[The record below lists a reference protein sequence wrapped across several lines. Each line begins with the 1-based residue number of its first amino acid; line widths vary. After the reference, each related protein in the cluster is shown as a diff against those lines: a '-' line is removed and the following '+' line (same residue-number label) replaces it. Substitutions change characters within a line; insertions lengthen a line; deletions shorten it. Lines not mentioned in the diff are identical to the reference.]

1 VNENIENANIGEPN
15 EETGRELQKF
25 FIELLLSGEDMSTYT
40 TPSKRGEVIG
50 RKELSQY
57 ARDLLERG
65 SLREIEENIAM
76 IPGSQARAWLAVWPP
91 M

>member
-1 VNENIENANIGEPN
+1 MTDGNIGEPN

-25 FIELLLSGEDMSTYT
+25 FIELLASGEDLKNYT
-40 TPSKRGEVIG
+40 TPSSRQGVIS

-57 ARDLLERG
+57 AQELLANG

-76 IPGSQARAWLAVWPP
+76 IPGSQARPWLVVWPP